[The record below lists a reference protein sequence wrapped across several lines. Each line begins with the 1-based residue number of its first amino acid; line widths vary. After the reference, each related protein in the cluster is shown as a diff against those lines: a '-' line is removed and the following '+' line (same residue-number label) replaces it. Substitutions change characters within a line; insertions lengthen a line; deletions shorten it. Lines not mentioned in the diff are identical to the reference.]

1 MGMTGRRTK
10 TKRELIIEVWESL
23 DCESVGAN
31 ELQEIQ
37 RVTREKFGAGAV
49 DSPAAIARALSDEG
63 AVLRHPE
70 VLECD
75 ASWREQY
82 LGEAISPEVLN
93 FGDLAES
100 FASIQKLENWRSK
113 LVFDSD
119 EPGLS
124 RLRAVVRRIRDD
136 CLLVARSE
144 IVDES
149 KRMVAAEIAQWL
161 GIWLKQPEI
170 FADWIDLRKR
180 SSDFVKRFGGVIS
193 LARRTY

>member
-1 MGMTGRRTK
+1 MGTTRRHTP
-10 TKRELIIEVWESL
+10 TKRDLMIAVWESL
-23 DCESVGAN
+23 DCESVGAD

-49 DSPAAIARALSDEG
+49 ESPAAIARTLSDEG

-75 ASWREQY
+75 ARWREQN
-82 LGEAISPEVLN
+82 LGEAMFQEALN
-93 FGDLAES
+93 FGDLAEG
-100 FASIQKLENWRSK
+100 FASIQKLESWRSK
-113 LVFDSD
+113 LTVDSD
-119 EPGLS
+119 EAGLR
-124 RLRAVVRRIRDD
+124 RLRAAAREVRED

-144 IVDES
+144 TVDEG
-149 KRMVAAEIAQWL
+149 KRVAAAEIAQWL

-180 SSDFVKRFGGVIS
+180 SSDFVKRFGGVFS
-193 LARRTY
+193 

>member
-1 MGMTGRRTK
+1 MGITRLQTQ
-10 TKRELIIEVWESL
+10 TKRNLIIEVWESL

-49 DSPAAIARALSDEG
+49 ESPAAIARVLSDEG

-75 ASWREQY
+75 ARWREQNS
-82 LGEAISPEVLN
+82 GEAMFDDGLD

-100 FASIQKLENWRSK
+100 FAWIQKLESRRSK
-113 LVFDSD
+113 LAFDSD
-119 EPGLS
+119 ERGLG
-124 RLRAVVRRIRDD
+124 RLRAVVRKIRED

-144 IVDES
+144 IVDEP

-170 FADWIDLRKR
+170 FADWLDLRKR
-180 SSDFVKRFGGVIS
+180 SSDFVKSFGGVFS
-193 LARRTY
+193 

>member
-1 MGMTGRRTK
+1 MGTTRRQTQ
-10 TKRELIIEVWESL
+10 TKRDLMIEVWESL
-23 DCESVGAN
+23 DCESIGAN

-49 DSPAAIARALSDEG
+49 ESPAAIARALSDEG

-75 ASWREQY
+75 ARWREQNS
-82 LGEAISPEVLN
+82 GEAMFQDGLN

-100 FASIQKLENWRSK
+100 FAWIQKLESRRSK
-113 LVFDSD
+113 LAFDSD
-119 EPGLS
+119 EPGLG
-124 RLRAVVRRIRDD
+124 RLRAVVRKIRED

-144 IVDES
+144 IVDEPR
-149 KRMVAAEIAQWL
+149 RMAAAEIAQWL

-170 FADWIDLRKR
+170 FPDWLDLRKR
-180 SSDFVKRFGGVIS
+180 SSDFVKSFGCVFS
-193 LARRTY
+193 

>member
-1 MGMTGRRTK
+1 MGTTRRQTQ
-10 TKRELIIEVWESL
+10 TKRDVIIEVWESL
-23 DCESVGAN
+23 DCESVGAD
-31 ELQEIQ
+31 ELKEIQ

-49 DSPAAIARALSDEG
+49 ESPAAIARALSDEG

-75 ASWREQY
+75 ARWREQNS
-82 LGEAISPEVLN
+82 GEAIFTEALN

-100 FASIQKLENWRSK
+100 LESIQKLERWRSK
-113 LVFDSD
+113 LSFDSD
-119 EPGLS
+119 EPGLR
-124 RLRAVVRRIRDD
+124 RLRAAVRKIRED

-149 KRMVAAEIAQWL
+149 KRVVAAEIAQWL

-170 FADWIDLRKR
+170 FPDWIDLRKR
-180 SSDFVKRFGGVIS
+180 SSDFVKRFGAVFS
-193 LARRTY
+193 